1 MKKLLLLCLLPLAA
15 WAVPDPL
22 PEPLAPGV
30 FLLRGAADP
39 ASPVNG
45 GFTANGG
52 FFVGDRGVV
61 LLNPG
66 PNRAA
71 AQARQRAVGQL
82 TPLPVTLVIDAHA
95 RPEQVLGTGWFV
107 EQGVPVLAHAETAR
121 LMKARCERCLE
132 LLSAQVGA
140 AAMAGTRIVLPQPGL
155 ADGQGLGLSGRRLR
169 IIVPAGAM
177 LPGNTAIF
185 DEASGILFAGVLVSL
200 DRIPDLR
207 DADPAGLLEALDR
220 LKALPLTLL
229 VPDQGAPAAPSRL
242 AEYRRYI
249 SQLQEKVAAAYRSG
263 VSLAEADAAC
273 ELPEFA
279 VWSDYVIQHPINV
292 RAWFQ
297 RLEKADFEGR

>member
-1 MKKLLLLCLLPLAA
+1 MKKLLLLCLLPLLA
-15 WAVPDPL
+15 WAAPDPL
-22 PEPLAPGV
+22 PEALAPGV
-30 FLLRGAADP
+30 FLLRGAASP
-39 ASPVNG
+39 ASPLNG

-52 FFVGDRGVV
+52 FFVGDKGVV

-71 AQARQRAVGQL
+71 AQARERAVSRV
-82 TPLPVTLVIDAHA
+82 TPLPVTLVVDAHA

-107 EQGVPVLAHAETAR
+107 EQGVPVLAHPETAR
-121 LMKARCERCLE
+121 LMKARCERCQE
-132 LLSAQVGA
+132 LLSAQAGT

-155 ADGQGLGLSGRRLR
+155 ADGQSLGLAGRRLR
-169 IIVPAGAM
+169 VIVPGGAM

-200 DRIPDLR
+200 DSIPDLR

-220 LKALPLTLL
+220 IKALPLTLL
-229 VPDQGAPAAPSRL
+229 VPERGAPAAPPRL
-242 AEYRRYI
+242 LEYRRYI
-249 SQLQEKVAAAYRSG
+249 SQLQAKVAAAYQAG

-273 ELPEFA
+273 ELPEFSA
-279 VWSDYVIQHPINV
+279 WSDYATQHPINV

-297 RLEKADFEGR
+297 RLEAADFAGH